1 MVITGNTFDSALFLA
16 HACALAQ
23 EQSPT
28 RQSRLFA
35 IWSAAIATGDA
46 ELQEQVLSLAVTAEI
61 ESDALYEVVLQ
72 SYLFLGFPR
81 MLTAVETWSK
91 YFGKS
96 TSESS
101 LAPVS
106 LDESSRWF
114 AEGISL
120 CRRVYGD
127 TFEPLR
133 DRVESMSPEIFRW
146 MIVEGYGKVLS
157 RPGLAIVDRELCIV
171 SSLMVENREQQLY
184 SHLRGAL
191 NVGAPMALVTAVIAD
206 IGCGTPDG
214 AAAAREIVT
223 RLRKN

>member
-1 MVITGNTFDSALFLA
+1 MVITGNRFDSAAFLA
-16 HACALAQ
+16 HARELAK
-23 EQSPT
+23 EEPLS
-28 RQSRLFA
+28 RQSRLLA
-35 IWSAAIATGDA
+35 IWSATIATGDST
-46 ELQEQVLSLAVTAEI
+46 LQEQVLSLVVSTGI
-61 ESDALYEVVLQ
+61 KSDALYEVVLQ

-81 MLTAVETWSK
+81 MLTAVETWSNK
-91 YFGKS
+91 FGKPTTVS
-96 TSESS
+96 N

-106 LDESSRWF
+106 GDESSRWF

-120 CRRVYGD
+120 CRRVYGE
-127 TFEPLR
+127 TFEPLK

-157 RPGLAIVDRELCIV
+157 RPGLAVVDRELCIV

-184 SHLRGAL
+184 SHIRGAL
-191 NVGAPMALVTAVIAD
+191 NVGASMTLVTAVIAD

-214 AAAAREIVT
+214 AATASELIA